1 MKQISEFFRG
11 RISILDLLNTPADI
25 VHELFKHSLIKANAD
40 AEAEEQ
46 RKKQEE
52 EEELARRHGK
62 KIKKPNNAPPPMPNI
77 QMDELEEL
85 FEEEM

>member
-52 EEELARRHGK
+52 EELARRHGK
-62 KIKKPNNAPPPMPNI
+62 KIKKPNNAPPPMTNI